1 MKSEST
7 SLCWKSIFLMLILGA
22 LIMLVIRVSELS
34 AKVSEVEDF
43 IVRAVTIEDLIHYQS
58 SR

>member
-1 MKSEST
+1 
-7 SLCWKSIFLMLILGA
+7 MLILGA